1 MQPGPAA
8 KETITMCAAYFDAI
22 REAEEDVA
30 EALGHIRAEQDA
42 GRITVTEAA
51 AERVQLLE
59 RHLERCRQLR
69 AEHLGSLGGS
79 RPTGRSRWTAG
90 SGPRA
95 SRSL

>member
-1 MQPGPAA
+1 
-8 KETITMCAAYFDAI
+8 MCAAYFDAI

-30 EALGHIRAEQDA
+30 EALGHIRAEEDA

-51 AERVQLLE
+51 AERVGLLE

-79 RPTGRSRWTAG
+79 RPTARTGWTAG
-90 SGPRA
+90 SVPRA
-95 SRSL
+95 ERTRG